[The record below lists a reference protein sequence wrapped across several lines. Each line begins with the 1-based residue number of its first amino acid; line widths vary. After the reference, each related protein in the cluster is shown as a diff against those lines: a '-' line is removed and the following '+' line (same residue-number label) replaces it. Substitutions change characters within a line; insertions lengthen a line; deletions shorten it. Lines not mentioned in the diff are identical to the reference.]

1 MTTMPKNAE
10 MVTLMESQILY
21 NLNELNYLYSDLTKQ
36 DAKSM
41 VTTIDSMKDLVSD
54 MEDCAKVVACYGEE
68 SKNVLRV
75 QRARAIMDNKLKPL
89 RGTLTAVLN
98 GNL

>member
-1 MTTMPKNAE
+1 MTTMPKNGA
-10 MVTLMESQILY
+10 MVTLMETEIMDS
-21 NLNELNYLYSDLTKQ
+21 LNELNYLYSDLVKQ
-36 DAKSM
+36 DAESM
-41 VTTIDSMKDLVSD
+41 VTTIDNMKNLVSD

-89 RGTLTAVLN
+89 RGNLTAVLN
-98 GNL
+98 DNL